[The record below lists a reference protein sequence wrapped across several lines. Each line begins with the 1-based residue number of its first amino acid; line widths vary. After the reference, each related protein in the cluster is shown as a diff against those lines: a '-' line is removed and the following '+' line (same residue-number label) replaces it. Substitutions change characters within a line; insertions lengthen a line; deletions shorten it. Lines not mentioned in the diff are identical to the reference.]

1 MSDPASTNGH
11 HTPEPAPSV
20 PPTAGGNGEAIQPLD
35 NLAVS
40 ATNGRDRRGR
50 FAPGNP
56 GRPPRHRNG
65 QPSTKG
71 EIPKITVETTVPATA
86 PDAGRNAQGRFVKGY
101 RGGPGNPYA
110 RRVAALRT
118 AILDTV
124 SEADMRGIALR
135 LRLQAQAGDLASIKL
150 LLLYAL
156 GKPSEQADPD
166 TLDVQEWQTYQHRLI
181 RPEDVTALMQ
191 RLPPELVV
199 GLVRIL
205 LPCLGHAFRQQFLHH
220 LGSGEVDEAAGD
232 SESQTAGD

>member
-1 MSDPASTNGH
+1 MSDPATTNG
-11 HTPEPAPSV
+11 PAPESAQSF
-20 PPTAGGNGEAIQPLD
+20 PPAQGGNGEAVPPLD

-40 ATNGRDRRGR
+40 ATNGRDQRGR
-50 FAPGNP
+50 FAQGNP

-65 QPSTKG
+65 SPSPKG
-71 EIPKITVETTVPATA
+71 ATPDITVEPTVSMPT
-86 PDAGRNAQGRFVKGY
+86 PEAGRNAQGRFVKGY
-101 RGGPGNPYA
+101 RGGPGNPFA
-110 RRVAALRT
+110 RRIAALRT

-124 SEADMRGIALR
+124 SEADIRSIVLR

-156 GKPSEQADPD
+156 GKPSEQVDPD
-166 TLDVQEWQTYQHRLI
+166 TLDAQEWQTYQHGLV
-181 RPEDVTALMQ
+181 RPEEVTALMH

-220 LGSGEVDEAAGD
+220 LGIGEMDETAGD
-232 SESQTAGD
+232 GESQTAGG